1 MRLLFAFVMFVL
13 MATNLVAEQNAAAPA
28 FITDPRQIQSKGNPD
43 VQQWQL
49 SIEKLYMIRRVGGT
63 AWSHDGKIG
72 RASCR
77 ERVSYHV

>member
-1 MRLLFAFVMFVL
+1 MFVS
-13 MATNLVAEQNAAAPA
+13 MATNLVAEQNAATPA

-63 AWSHDGKIG
+63 AWSHDGKQI
-72 RASCR
+72 A
-77 ERVSYHV
+77 